1 MSVYPLQSVLELRQ
15 REEDAAAERLVDA
28 TRRRAE
34 AQEQEVRLVAA
45 ADTAQGH
52 LDRALR
58 TLDEEGRQD
67 SGPKLSV
74 AGMSMPGATAAA
86 AASFVARR
94 RDELKQARTT
104 LARFRQG
111 PLAEA
116 RDAEVG
122 ARSDHLMARRA
133 REALEKHAEKFR
145 AAERRAVGRREDEAL
160 EDAARAT
167 QHGRLSKTNT

>member
-15 REEDAAAERLVDA
+15 REEDAAAKRLVDA
-28 TRRRAE
+28 TRRWAE
-34 AQEQEVRLVAA
+34 AQEQEARLAA
-45 ADTAQGH
+45 VADTAQGH
-52 LDRALR
+52 LERARR
-58 TLDEEGRQD
+58 TLDEERRQD
-67 SGPKLSV
+67 SGPERSV
-74 AGMSMPGATAAA
+74 AGMSMRGATAAA
-86 AASFVARR
+86 TASFIARL

-116 RDAEVG
+116 RDAEAG

-145 AAERRAVGRREDEAL
+145 AEQRRAVGRREDEAL

-167 QHGRLSKTNT
+167 QHGRLSKTDT